1 MDFVSAVKSCFAQY
15 AGFSGRAP
23 RPEFWWFALFSA
35 LVASALGSLN
45 LYSTTSSLVGG
56 WMGSDGWMGS
66 GGFDGS
72 ATSSTLY
79 LGASLAGL
87 WSVVVLLPSLAV
99 TIRRLRDAG
108 HSWAEIFWVLLPI
121 AGIIILIV
129 RLADP
134 TRTDAPAPVAAP
146 PTPPAV
152 Q

>member
-1 MDFVSAVKSCFAQY
+1 MTFFESIKTVFRKY
-15 AGFSGRAP
+15 AEFGGRAS

-45 LYSTTSSLVGG
+45 LYSTTSSVVGG

-108 HSWAEIFWVLLPI
+108 HNWAEIFWILLPI

-146 PTPPAV
+146 PAPPAA
-152 Q
+152 